1 MSYRKFRGS
10 NTEPNTRKLFNERGK
25 YNNEGIPKS
34 VRLQYPGLFRNF
46 WFIENMYY
54 GKIDR
59 SHRFMM
65 LKEEK
70 LRQVNSVEGSA
81 LFLVDFAA
89 HALDDFIKEHKRA
102 ITASKIQ
109 KNDEFLSEI
118 NPLNGHKQLLTEY
131 DLHMTRIRDQVH
143 AKAIRKNEEIQDFD
157 DFISF
162 FIEDVKN
169 TDQITPL
176 TLTGFIASRLASPQA
191 TGLFVDLVQ
200 IDSGDDSFKV
210 SSIIDRPNYR
220 FIMNNCIKHGFM
232 LDYNI
237 PTRLCANLGSG
248 EMEKYMDIYGT
259 NSQDVFSD
267 YYDPVYRRD
276 HVYLMEYLRKFYNRF
291 VRLRPNIRKEQ
302 TIDKKTNKIFRY
314 VQKRKIV
321 TDYEL
326 INNYNVQYRIN
337 LYTDV
342 RNYESNN
349 RYSQS
354 VLEELKKNAISYL
367 NSESI
372 ERALEYID
380 YQFIGFLNDPGA
392 FNSLKMKQEIRLD
405 NDKTS
410 GQDLQDLLNRS
421 VVDSRNTLY

>member
-10 NTEPNTRKLFNERGK
+10 NTESNTRRLFNERGK
-25 YNNEGIPKS
+25 YNNEGIPES
-34 VRLQYPGLFRNF
+34 IRQQYPGLFRNF

-59 SHRFMM
+59 FHRFMM
-65 LKEEK
+65 LREEK
-70 LRQVNSVEGSA
+70 LRQVNSVEGGT

-89 HALDDFIKEHKRA
+89 HALDDLIKEHKRA
-102 ITASKIQ
+102 FTASKIQ

-157 DFISF
+157 DFIAF

-169 TDQITPL
+169 TDQIVPL
-176 TLTGFIASRLASPQA
+176 TLTGFIASRLSSQRS
-191 TGLFVDLVQ
+191 TGLFVDLVN
-200 IDSGDDSFKV
+200 IDSGDDAFKV
-210 SSIIDRPNYR
+210 SSIIDRPNYK
-220 FIMNNCIKHGFM
+220 FIINNCIKHGFM

-248 EMEKYMDIYGT
+248 EMEKYMNIYGT
-259 NSQDVFSD
+259 NSQNVFVD
-267 YYDPVYRRD
+267 YYEPVYRRD

-314 VQKRKIV
+314 VQKRKII

-326 INNYNVQYRIN
+326 NNNYNIQYRID
-337 LYTDV
+337 LYADI

-349 RYSQS
+349 RYSPS

-367 NSESI
+367 NTESV
-372 ERALEYID
+372 ERALEYVD
-380 YQFIGFLNDPGA
+380 YQFIGFLNDLGA
-392 FNSLKMKQEIRLD
+392 YNGLILKQDIRSTGE
-405 NDKTS
+405 KSS
-410 GQDLQDLLNRS
+410 GQELQELLDRS
-421 VVDSRNTLY
+421 VVESRKTLY